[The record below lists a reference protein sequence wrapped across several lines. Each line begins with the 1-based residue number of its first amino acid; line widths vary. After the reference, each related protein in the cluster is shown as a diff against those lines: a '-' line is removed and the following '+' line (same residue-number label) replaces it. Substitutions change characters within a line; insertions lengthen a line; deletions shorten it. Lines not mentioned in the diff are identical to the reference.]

1 MPFSQFR
8 VILVSVNLY
17 TNILRI
23 REPDVKYLLFRLA
36 TLTFFL
42 VGCSSNSVTDYPLY
56 SEHVAKKMENREAQD
71 PAAAINSEV
80 PDLSKVPVHMA
91 PGHQFSLSHSSDS
104 KLSGKFRA
112 DFNGILQLPYNVNVD
127 VSGKTFP
134 ELKET
139 VLNAYRKF
147 FQKGVESVNFA
158 LASKEFWV
166 EVRGLVKKPG
176 RYLVRPSDSLD
187 LVVDAAGGV
196 QGDISVDYFTASL
209 KQSKYEYQVLLN
221 RYFESSETVEKIRW
235 LGGDSVFITKLDSL
249 AGSGGR
255 EIPFVTMIGGVIKP
269 GKVLHQ
275 RDASLY
281 YYIEKSGG
289 LVQGLGYEE
298 CYIFR
303 NTKEGVKRINFA
315 FDKPETVPVVMPNDT
330 VYMNSKVETQGDTW
344 LQRLSQMAGI
354 ISTAALLIIAL

>member
-1 MPFSQFR
+1 M
-8 VILVSVNLY
+8 
-17 TNILRI
+17 
-23 REPDVKYLLFRLA
+23 KYLLFLLA
-36 TLTFFL
+36 STTVFLT
-42 VGCSSNSVTDYPLY
+42 GCSSNTLRDYPRY
-56 SEHVAKKMENREAQD
+56 SEHVAKQMENLEVNN
-71 PAAAINSEV
+71 PANTISSDV
-80 PDLSKVPVHMA
+80 PDLSKVPVYMA
-91 PGHQFSLSHSSDS
+91 PGHQFTLSHSSDS

-112 DFNGILQLPYNVNVD
+112 DFNGILQLPYNVNID
-127 VSGKTFP
+127 VTGKTFA
-134 ELKET
+134 EVKEQ
-139 VLNAYRKF
+139 VLNSYRKF

-158 LASKEFWV
+158 LASKDFWV

-176 RYLVRPSDSLD
+176 RYLVRPSDTLD

-221 RYFESSETVEKIRW
+221 RYFESSESVEKIRW

-249 AGSGGR
+249 AGGSK
-255 EIPFVTMIGGVIKP
+255 EIPFVTLIGGVTKP

-289 LVQGLGYEE
+289 LVSGLGYNE
-298 CYIFR
+298 CYVFR
-303 NTKEGVKRINFA
+303 NTKDGVKRINFS
-315 FDKPETVPVVMPNDT
+315 FDKPDTIPVIMANDT
-330 VYMNSKVETQGDTW
+330 IYMNTKVETEGDTW
-344 LQRLSQMAGI
+344 LTRFSQVAGI